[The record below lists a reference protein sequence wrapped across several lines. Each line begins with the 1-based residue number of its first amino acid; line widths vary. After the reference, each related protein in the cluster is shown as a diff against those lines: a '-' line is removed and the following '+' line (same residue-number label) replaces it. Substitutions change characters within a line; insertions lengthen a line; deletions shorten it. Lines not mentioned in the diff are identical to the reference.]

1 MHGWEKGWEWLRKL
15 AANTGIF
22 SARSRDV
29 PNVVAKGEFAV
40 GFAVPSY
47 MAFAEVLSGYDVMFV
62 YPKNAYVT
70 PEPMAVLK
78 GAPHPKAAHA
88 FIEFLLTEEGQK
100 IFMERG
106 LYAIT
111 PKYKVKGAPDSP
123 AEKAVQFTGGMRSF
137 FDIQVGNVYDDKV
150 AGPKKRIEEVNSYF
164 RKEIAE
170 KHREIIKEK

>member
-1 MHGWEKGWEWLRKL
+1 
-15 AANTGIF
+15 
-22 SARSRDV
+22 
-29 PNVVAKGEFAV
+29 
-40 GFAVPSY
+40 
-47 MAFAEVLSGYDVMFV
+47 MFV

-100 IFMERG
+100 LFAGLG
-106 LYAIT
+106 LYPIT
-111 PKYKVKGAPDSP
+111 SKFKVQGPPGSNQ
-123 AEKAVQFTGGMRSF
+123 EKTVQFTAGIRSF
-137 FDIQVGNVYDDKV
+137 YDIQVGNVYDDKI

-170 KHREIIKEK
+170 KHKELIKEK